1 MGRREVLAEY
11 EDNGSYLRGGELPHH
26 RHIVPAIERLL
37 PAETAMRILDIG
49 CGTGFIDNSLAK
61 RGHSVVGVDFD
72 PKAIEIHKRVYPHLD
87 VRLHHAEEPLKGI
100 LGEQA
105 DLVLA
110 VEVVEHLYRP
120 LRFLEEAREA
130 LRPGG
135 HLVLTTPYH
144 GYWKNLAIALLG
156 QWDHLFTVEWE
167 EGHIKFFSET
177 TMRRMLTRAGFD
189 DIVFANA
196 GRVPYFWKTMVVRAR
211 NAGAAAAAQSG
222 RLASAA

>member
-11 EDNGSYLRGGELPHH
+11 EVDGSYFRGGESPHH
-26 RHIVPAIERLL
+26 KHILPAIQRLL
-37 PAETAMRILDIG
+37 PPQAAMRILDIG
-49 CGTGFIDNSLAK
+49 CGTGFVDHSLSK
-61 RGHSVVGVDFD
+61 LGHQVVGVDFD
-72 PKAIEIHKRVYPHLD
+72 PKAIEIHKRVYPDLD
-87 VRLHHAEEPLKGI
+87 ARVHQAEEALNGI
-100 LGEQA
+100 LDEPA
-105 DLVLA
+105 DVVLA

-120 LRFLEEAREA
+120 MRFLEEARAA

-135 HLVLTTPYH
+135 HLILSTPYH
-144 GYWKNLAIALLG
+144 GYWKNLAISILG

-189 DIVFANA
+189 DIVFSNA
-196 GRVPYFWKTMVVRAR
+196 GRLPYMWKTMVVRAR
-211 NAGAAAAAQSG
+211 NVGASARVD